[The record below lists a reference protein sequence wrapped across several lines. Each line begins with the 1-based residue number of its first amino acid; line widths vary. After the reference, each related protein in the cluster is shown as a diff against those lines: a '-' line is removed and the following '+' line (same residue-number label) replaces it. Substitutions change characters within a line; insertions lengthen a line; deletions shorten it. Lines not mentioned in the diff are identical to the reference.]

1 MGSTKFKK
9 RDKNRFRKV
18 YPYLRVRPKN
28 SYVADKEVII
38 EAGDISFTDTNGP
51 VTYTF
56 TETFV
61 STPTVTAI
69 SVDSESNNTA
79 DVNIFIDSISTT
91 QIQFSSSAAFTGKV
105 HFQAIM
111 VGS

>member
-1 MGSTKFKK
+1 MGSTKFSK

-18 YPYLRVRPKN
+18 YPYLRVRPRN
-28 SYVADKEVII
+28 TYCADKEVII
-38 EAGDISFTDTNGP
+38 EVGDIAFSNTDGP

-91 QIQFSSSAAFTGKV
+91 QVQFSSSAAFTGKV
-105 HFQAIM
+105 HFQVIM
-111 VGS
+111 VGT